1 MINKK
6 ISDLRSVIT
15 SSLGEYRSRHVLSTE
30 EEAVRLAKVYLP
42 DRESEVRI
50 SALLHDITKEYD
62 TKKHLQVLSE
72 FGIEVDDVLLNSPK
86 VLHSVTAPLIITR
99 DFNEFASD
107 DVISAVRKHT
117 TGSDDMSILD
127 CIIYLADY
135 IEPCRTFEDCRKLR
149 EYFWSG
155 LEECS
160 CEKDKLLHLYK
171 TMVMSFDM
179 TIENLIDEHC
189 VISPYT
195 FSARNAFLMKIS
207 EVNYNE

>member
-99 DFNEFASD
+99 DFNEFA
-107 DVISAVRKHT
+107 
-117 TGSDDMSILD
+117 
-127 CIIYLADY
+127 
-135 IEPCRTFEDCRKLR
+135 
-149 EYFWSG
+149 
-155 LEECS
+155 
-160 CEKDKLLHLYK
+160 
-171 TMVMSFDM
+171 
-179 TIENLIDEHC
+179 
-189 VISPYT
+189 
-195 FSARNAFLMKIS
+195 
-207 EVNYNE
+207 